1 MNVLAIGS
9 HPDDIELGCAGT
21 LIKHVAAGDSV
32 TMLIV
37 SLGEVG
43 PGKVCDRAKEQ
54 LASAKLIGANVVFG
68 NLPDCEVSLH
78 ELELVHL
85 IEDTIKSTQTD
96 IVYTHGVLDTHQD
109 HRAVAVATLGA
120 ARHCN
125 KILCYDAP
133 STYNFT
139 PTVFSDI
146 TDSLNAKIKALKCH
160 KSQVEASMMA
170 SPELVRTSAG
180 YRGHQA
186 RVTAAEGFMPHRLVL
201 SI

>member
-1 MNVLAIGS
+1 MNILAIGS

-21 LIKHVAAGDSV
+21 LLKHVAAGDKV

-43 PGKVCDRAKEQ
+43 PGKVSNRAKEQ
-54 LASAKLIGANVVFG
+54 MASAKLIGADVVFG
-68 NLPDCEVSLH
+68 ALPDCEVSLH

-85 IEDTIKSTQTD
+85 IEETIKNTRAD
-96 IVYTHGVLDTHQD
+96 IVYTHGILDTHQD
-109 HRAVAVATLGA
+109 HRAVALATLGA

-146 TDSLNAKIKALKCH
+146 TDTLNGKIKALKCH
-160 KSQVEASMMA
+160 KSQVEASTMA

-186 RVTAAEGFMPHRLVL
+186 RVGAAEGFMPHRFVMK
-201 SI
+201 I